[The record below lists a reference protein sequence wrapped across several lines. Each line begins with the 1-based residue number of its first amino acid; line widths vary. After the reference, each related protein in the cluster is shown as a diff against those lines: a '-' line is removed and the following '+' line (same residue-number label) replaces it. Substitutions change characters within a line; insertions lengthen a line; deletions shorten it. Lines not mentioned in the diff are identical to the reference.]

1 MQMLQSVP
9 MSLLFL
15 VPSVGYG
22 LYLFIAQGNPILL
35 IMSAVMFLVYS
46 QTMKYRDIPKDA
58 LVIFLADRVY
68 LGDRRLPLLAI
79 LWPAKIRNQIFEA
92 AFRKDPRELLA
103 DLRTDHHGVSLAGK
117 GLSLEPSDKSPHGI
131 IIGPTGCGKTQ
142 LMRAVVNSFQGEIWA
157 VDFKGGSGFRD
168 FQNLS
173 KLASEPD
180 AQKLALEIKELID
193 HRQRR
198 VFSEP
203 LLLVVDELGE
213 VMRHRELAQA
223 IELVAAKGRS
233 LGVFLLCANQTLS
246 QVPRTIWVNCAIRV
260 AIRADPVDAA
270 QLGLKS
276 ATELDLPNDLRMAA
290 IDISGFKTQFYFQ
303 IGREINNKTDFA
315 ENPFGENSSA
325 FPVLEF
331 RNEELPEMISF
342 RL

>member
-1 MQMLQSVP
+1 

-15 VPSVGYG
+15 VPSAGYG
-22 LYLFIAQGNPILL
+22 LYLFISQGNPILL
-35 IMSAVMFLVYS
+35 IMSVVMVLIYS
-46 QTMKYRDIPKDA
+46 QTMKYRDISKDCS
-58 LVIFLADRVY
+58 VSFLNDRVY
-68 LGDRRLPLLAI
+68 LGDRRLPLLVI
-79 LWPAKIRNQIFEA
+79 LWPAKIRNRVFEA
-92 AFRKDPRELLA
+92 AFRKNPRELLMN
-103 DLRTDHHGVSLAGK
+103 LRIEDHGVNLAGD
-117 GLSLEPSDKSPHGI
+117 GVSLEPSDKSPHGI

-168 FQNLS
+168 FRNLA

-180 AQKLALEIKELID
+180 AQKLALEIKDLIA
-193 HRQRR
+193 HRQRQM
-198 VFSEP
+198 FSES

-260 AIRADPVDAA
+260 VIRADPVDAA

-276 ATELDLPNDLRMAA
+276 ATEFDLPNDLRMAA
-290 IDISGFKTQFYFQ
+290 ADISGFKTQFYFQ
-303 IGREINNKTDFA
+303 IGREINSRTDFA
-315 ENPFGENSSA
+315 DSPIGKNPSA

-331 RNEELPEMISF
+331 HNDALPEMVNF

>member
-1 MQMLQSVP
+1 

-35 IMSAVMFLVYS
+35 IMSGVMFLVYS

-58 LVIFLADRVY
+58 SVTFLDDRVY

-103 DLRTDHHGVSLAGK
+103 DLRADHHGVSLAGE

-142 LMRAVVNSFQGEIWA
+142 LMRAVVSSFQGDIWA

-168 FQNLS
+168 FQNLA
-173 KLASEPD
+173 KLATEPD

-193 HRQRR
+193 NRQQR
-198 VFSEP
+198 VFLTP
-203 LLLVVDELGE
+203 LLIAVDELGE

-276 ATELDLPNDLRMAA
+276 ATDFELPNDLRMAVV
-290 IDISGFKTQFYFQ
+290 DISGFKTQFYFQ

-315 ENPFGENSSA
+315 DSPINKNPSA
-325 FPVLEF
+325 FPLLEF
-331 RNEELPEMISF
+331 RDEALPEMSSF
-342 RL
+342 RM